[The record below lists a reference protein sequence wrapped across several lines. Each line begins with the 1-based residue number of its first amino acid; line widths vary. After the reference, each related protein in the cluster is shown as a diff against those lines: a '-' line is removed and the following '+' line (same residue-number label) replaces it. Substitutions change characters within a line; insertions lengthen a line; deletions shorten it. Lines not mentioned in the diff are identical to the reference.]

1 MVLIIAFACVH
12 IGQVLIFC
20 DNQLAYFNILRNY
33 TLTLLERDKL
43 AKKF

>member
-20 DNQLAYFNILRNY
+20 DNQLSAYSNILRNY
-33 TLTLLERDKL
+33 TLTLERDKL
-43 AKKF
+43 ARKF